1 MKRIFAIWMLF
12 ISTAAVADTHDI
24 TFMIDNNIYH
34 TTTCTIGNG
43 VSVPN
48 APEKYG
54 HDFTGWQP
62 IYYRGTFETWNDI
75 PTTINSYIADA
86 NGSYTPME
94 NDYIIINNASD
105 VPELNNEFE
114 IQVSTDKYGWEWTN
128 YCRTII
134 DGVDYGCNG
143 TIYGGILTV
152 SPRAVV
158 GGNVH
163 TTWLSDTNDILF
175 KDKIYPIGNFFSLLQ
190 DPKNN
195 GTHVG
200 YFINDFP
207 YSGKWMLRYRGNWDV
222 DNRSGWYAVKKMD

>member
-1 MKRIFAIWMLF
+1 MKRFFVFLILF
-12 ISTAAVADTHDI
+12 IGTAAVADTHDI
-24 TFMIDNNIYH
+24 TFIIDNNIYH

-43 VSVPN
+43 VSVPS

-114 IQVSTDKYGWEWTN
+114 IQVSTDKYSSGWTN

-143 TIYGGILTV
+143 TAFNGLLTMNTLII
-152 SPRAVV
+152 
-158 GGNVH
+158 GGNYS
-163 TTWLSDTNDILF
+163 TTWQSDKYDILF
-175 KDKIYPIGNFFSLLQ
+175 RDKIYTTGNYFYFHKKPQS
-190 DPKNN
+190 N
-195 GTHVG
+195 GTYVG